1 MCKVYKI
8 YQRGGSEMK
17 DNLGNQW
24 QPVGKDRKSLELIYG
39 MTIDCLLGKVTD
51 TKVAYISNLKLIID
65 EMEVVE

>member
-1 MCKVYKI
+1 
-8 YQRGGSEMK
+8 MK

-24 QPVGKDRKSLELIYG
+24 QPVGKDRQSLELIYG
-39 MTIDCLLGKVTD
+39 MTIDCLLGEGTD